1 MSFQTNANIHVGEG
15 TTIET
20 SKTSIDVIIDNT
32 VSAEAS
38 ASINT
43 DYASAE
49 IGVSVKTGTE
59 AEVKAGL
66 IDIDGKTAVVVE
78 VSYSDTTEAHVT
90 ASSSIGA
97 EGVGVAIGVD
107 AYAKTGT
114 EASAN
119 MSVGQNGVSAGAEA
133 SIGNCVGVDAEATVG
148 LREASVTAGAGV
160 SIGEHLECGGSAG
173 ATFDHGVATVSVSG
187 DVAALIGVEA
197 DVSISIDTN
206 QIVKD
211 GKVIVKESEKV
222 ANTVAKE
229 TVDKSTKVV
238 NTVTNTVNDTA
249 HKAKKEVNKI
259 GKSIKK
265 GLHL

>member
-1 MSFQTNANIHVGEG
+1 MSVNINCDVESNNDASVTIIDGKAVDLKLD
-15 TTIET
+15 TTTKAET
-20 SKTSIDVIIDNT
+20 S
-32 VSAEAS
+32 VSVS
-38 ASINT
+38 T
-43 DYASAE
+43 DYASVEVGA
-49 IGVSVKTGTE
+49 SVKTGTE

-66 IDIDGKTAVVVE
+66 IDNNVVVE
-78 VSYSDTTEAHVT
+78 MSYSDTTEAHVT
-90 ASSSIGA
+90 ASGSVGA
-97 EGVGVAIGVD
+97 EGVGVAVGVD

-160 SIGEHLECGGSAG
+160 NIGEHLEVGGSAG
-173 ATFDHGVATVSVSG
+173 ATFDKGVATVSVSG

-197 DVSISIDTN
+197 DVSVSIDTN

-211 GKVIVKESEKV
+211 SVVVAKESEKV
-222 ANTVAKE
+222 VNTVVNEAP
-229 TVDKSTKVV
+229 KVI

-259 GKSIKK
+259 GKAFKK
-265 GLHL
+265 GFHL